1 MILNYKFDAIQA
13 NEQTVRAM
21 THTFFREDCFAGY
34 SGKTDVMA
42 KFTPSFSGIKGR
54 ALFSLLFM
62 APLIH
67 AAANDG
73 ETLTVTA
80 DPNATLDATSGYQ
93 PLNTS
98 TATLTN
104 MPMLDIPQVVNT
116 VSNNVL
122 EDQNATTLDEALY
135 NVSNVVQTNTLGG
148 TQDAFVRRG
157 FGANRDGSIMTN
169 GLRTVLPRSFNAST
183 ERVEVLKGPASTL
196 YGILDPGGLI
206 NVVTKRPEKT
216 FGGSISATSTSFGG
230 GTGRFDVTGPIDGTR
245 LAYRLT
251 GEYQDED
258 YWRNFGTER
267 STFIAPSLT
276 WFGDDATVTV
286 LYSHRDYK
294 TPFDRGTIFDL
305 NTKKAVDVDR
315 KTRFDESFNVTDG
328 QSDLAQINAEYRLN
342 SQWTAK
348 FDYSYSQDK
357 YSDNQARVMA
367 YDSKT
372 GNLTR
377 RVDATQGSTQR
388 MHTTRAD
395 LQGNVDIAGFYNEI
409 LTGVSYENYD
419 LLRTDMMRCKNVK
432 GFNIY
437 TPTYGNLDKCTTVSA
452 SDSDQTIKQESY
464 SAYAQDALYLTDKW
478 IAVAGLR
485 YQYYTQYAG
494 KGRPFNVNTDSRD
507 DQWTPKLG
515 LVYKLTPAVS
525 LFANYSQTFMP
536 QSSIASYIGDLPPE
550 TSNAYEIG
558 AKFDLFDGITA
569 NIALF
574 DIHKRN
580 VLYTESVG
588 DETIAK
594 TAGRVRSQGVE
605 VDLAGSLTENTN
617 IIASYGYTDAKVLE
631 DPDYA
636 GKPLPNVPRH
646 TGSLF
651 LTYDIHN
658 AFAGNTLT
666 LGGGGHGV
674 SRRSATNGAD
684 YYLPGYF
691 VADAFAAYK
700 MKLQYPVTLQVNVKN
715 LFDKTYYT
723 SSIATN
729 NLGNQIGDPREV
741 QFTVKMEF

>member
-1 MILNYKFDAIQA
+1 
-13 NEQTVRAM
+13 
-21 THTFFREDCFAGY
+21 
-34 SGKTDVMA
+34 MA
-42 KFTPSFSGIKGR
+42 TFTPSLSGIKGR

-62 APLIH
+62 APLSQ
-67 AAANDG
+67 AADTTAKDG

-80 DPNATLDATSGYQ
+80 DPNATAEATNGYQ

-116 VSNNVL
+116 VSDKVL
-122 EDQNATTLDEALY
+122 ADQHATTLDEALY

-169 GLRTVLPRSFNAST
+169 GLRTVLPRSFNAAT

-206 NVVTKRPEKT
+206 NVVTKRPEKI
-216 FGGSISATSTSFGG
+216 FGGSISATSSSFGG
-230 GTGRFDVTGPIDGTR
+230 GTGQVDVTGPIEGTR

-258 YWRNFGTER
+258 YWRNFGNER

-286 LYSHRDYK
+286 LYSHRDYN

-315 KTRFDESFNVTDG
+315 KTRFDEPFNVTDG
-328 QSDLAQINAEYRLN
+328 QSDLAQLNAEYRLN
-342 SQWTAK
+342 SQWTAR

-372 GNLTR
+372 GTLTR

-388 MHTTRAD
+388 MHSTRAD

-419 LLRTDMMRCKNVK
+419 LLRTDMMRCKKVK

-437 TPTYGNLDKCTTVSA
+437 NPVYGKLDECTTVSA
-452 SDSDQTIKQESY
+452 ADSDQTLKQESY

-507 DQWTPKLG
+507 EQWTPKLG

-550 TSNAYEIG
+550 TSNAYEVG

-580 VLYTESVG
+580 VLYTESIG
-588 DETIAK
+588 GETIAK

>member
-1 MILNYKFDAIQA
+1 
-13 NEQTVRAM
+13 
-21 THTFFREDCFAGY
+21 
-34 SGKTDVMA
+34 MA
-42 KFTPSFSGIKGR
+42 TFTPSLSGVKGR
-54 ALFSLLFM
+54 ALFSLLFI
-62 APLIH
+62 APLVQ
-67 AAANDG
+67 AADANTAKDG
-73 ETLTVTA
+73 ETLTVIA
-80 DPNATLDATSGYQ
+80 DPTAVAEATNGYQ

-98 TATLTN
+98 TATLTT

-116 VSNNVL
+116 VSDKVL
-122 EDQNATTLDEALY
+122 ADQHATTLDEALY

-169 GLRTVLPRSFNAST
+169 GLRTVLPRSFNAAT

-216 FGGSISATSTSFGG
+216 FGGAISATSSSFGG
-230 GTGRFDVTGPIDGTR
+230 GTGQVDVTGPIDGPR

-258 YWRNFGTER
+258 YWRNFGNER

-305 NTKKAVDVDR
+305 NTKQPVNVDR
-315 KTRFDESFNVTDG
+315 NTRFDEPFNITDG
-328 QSDLAQINAEYRLN
+328 QSDLAQLNAEYRLN

-367 YDSKT
+367 YDAKT

-388 MHTTRAD
+388 MHSTRAD

-437 TPTYGNLDKCTTVSA
+437 HPVYGKLDKCTTVSA
-452 SDSDQTIKQESY
+452 ADSDQTLKQESY

-478 IAVAGLR
+478 IAVAGMR

-507 DQWTPKLG
+507 EQWTPKLG
-515 LVYKLTPAVS
+515 LVYKLTPSVS

-550 TSNAYEIG
+550 TSNAYEVG
-558 AKFDLFDGITA
+558 AKFDLFDGVTA

-580 VLYTESVG
+580 VLYTESIG
-588 DETIAK
+588 GETIAK

>member
-1 MILNYKFDAIQA
+1 
-13 NEQTVRAM
+13 
-21 THTFFREDCFAGY
+21 
-34 SGKTDVMA
+34 MA
-42 KFTPSFSGIKGR
+42 TFTPSLSGVKGR
-54 ALFSLLFM
+54 ALFSLLFI
-62 APLIH
+62 APLVQ
-67 AAANDG
+67 AANANTAKDG

-80 DPNATLDATSGYQ
+80 DPTAVAEATNGYQ

-98 TATLTN
+98 TATLTT

-116 VSNNVL
+116 VSDKVL
-122 EDQNATTLDEALY
+122 EDQHATTLDEALY

-169 GLRTVLPRSFNAST
+169 GLRTVLPRSFNAAT

-216 FGGSISATSTSFGG
+216 FGGAISATSSSFGG
-230 GTGRFDVTGPIDGTR
+230 GTGQVDVTGPIDGTR

-258 YWRNFGTER
+258 YWRNFGNER

-305 NTKKAVDVDR
+305 NTKQPVNVDR
-315 KTRFDESFNVTDG
+315 NTRFDEPFNITDG
-328 QSDLAQINAEYRLN
+328 QSDLAQLNAEYRLN

-367 YDSKT
+367 YDAKT

-388 MHTTRAD
+388 MHSTRAD

-437 TPTYGNLDKCTTVSA
+437 HPVYGKLDKCTTVSA
-452 SDSDQTIKQESY
+452 ADSDQTLKQESY

-478 IAVAGLR
+478 IAVAGMR

-507 DQWTPKLG
+507 EQWTPKLG
-515 LVYKLTPAVS
+515 LVYKLTPSVS

-550 TSNAYEIG
+550 TSNAYEVG
-558 AKFDLFDGITA
+558 AKFDLFDGVTA

-580 VLYTESVG
+580 VLYTESIG

-666 LGGGGHGV
+666 LG
-674 SRRSATNGAD
+674 
-684 YYLPGYF
+684 
-691 VADAFAAYK
+691 
-700 MKLQYPVTLQVNVKN
+700 
-715 LFDKTYYT
+715 
-723 SSIATN
+723 
-729 NLGNQIGDPREV
+729 
-741 QFTVKMEF
+741 

>member
-1 MILNYKFDAIQA
+1 
-13 NEQTVRAM
+13 
-21 THTFFREDCFAGY
+21 
-34 SGKTDVMA
+34 MA
-42 KFTPSFSGIKGR
+42 TFTPSLSGVKGR

-62 APLIH
+62 APLAQ
-67 AAANDG
+67 AADTTAAKDG

-80 DPNATLDATSGYQ
+80 DPNTPAEATNGYQ

-116 VSNNVL
+116 VSDKVL
-122 EDQNATTLDEALY
+122 EDQHATTLDEALY

-169 GLRTVLPRSFNAST
+169 GLRTVLPRSFNAAT

-206 NVVTKRPEKT
+206 NVVTKRPERT
-216 FGGSISATSTSFGG
+216 FGGSLSATSSSFGG
-230 GTGRFDVTGPIDGTR
+230 GTGQVDVTGPIDGTR

-258 YWRNFGTER
+258 YWRNFGNER

-315 KTRFDESFNVTDG
+315 KTRFDEPFNVTDG
-328 QSDLAQINAEYRLN
+328 QSDLAQLNAEYRLN

-367 YDSKT
+367 YDAKT

-388 MHTTRAD
+388 MHSTRAD

-437 TPTYGNLDKCTTVSA
+437 HPVYGKLNKCTTVSDA
-452 SDSDQTIKQESY
+452 DSDQTLKQESY

-478 IAVAGLR
+478 IAVAGMR

-507 DQWTPKLG
+507 EQWTPKLG
-515 LVYKLTPAVS
+515 LVYKLTPSVS

-550 TSNAYEIG
+550 TSNTYEVG
-558 AKFDLFDGITA
+558 AKFDLFDGVTA

-580 VLYTESVG
+580 VLYNESVG
-588 DETIAK
+588 GETIAK

>member
-1 MILNYKFDAIQA
+1 
-13 NEQTVRAM
+13 
-21 THTFFREDCFAGY
+21 
-34 SGKTDVMA
+34 MA
-42 KFTPSFSGIKGR
+42 TFTPSLSGVKGR

-62 APLIH
+62 APLAQ
-67 AAANDG
+67 AADTTAAKDG

-80 DPNATLDATSGYQ
+80 DPNTPAEATNGYQ

-116 VSNNVL
+116 VSDKVL
-122 EDQNATTLDEALY
+122 EDQHATTLDEALY

-169 GLRTVLPRSFNAST
+169 GLRTVLPRSFNAAT

-206 NVVTKRPEKT
+206 NVVTKRPERT
-216 FGGSISATSTSFGG
+216 FGGSLSATSSSFGG
-230 GTGRFDVTGPIDGTR
+230 GTGQVDVTGPIDGTR

-258 YWRNFGTER
+258 YWRNFGNER

-315 KTRFDESFNVTDG
+315 KTRFDEPFNVTDG
-328 QSDLAQINAEYRLN
+328 QSDLAQLNAEYRLN

-367 YDSKT
+367 YDAKT

-388 MHTTRAD
+388 MHSTRAD

-437 TPTYGNLDKCTTVSA
+437 HPVYGKLNKCTTVSA
-452 SDSDQTIKQESY
+452 ADSDQTLKQESY

-478 IAVAGLR
+478 IAVAGMR

-507 DQWTPKLG
+507 EQWTPKLG
-515 LVYKLTPAVS
+515 LVYKLTPSVS

-550 TSNAYEIG
+550 TSNAYELG
-558 AKFDLFDGITA
+558 AKFDLFDGVTA

-580 VLYTESVG
+580 VLYNESVG
-588 DETIAK
+588 GETIAK

-617 IIASYGYTDAKVLE
+617 IIASYGYTGAKVLE

-658 AFAGNTLT
+658 AIAGNTLT
-666 LGGGGHGV
+666 IGGGGHGV

>member
-1 MILNYKFDAIQA
+1 
-13 NEQTVRAM
+13 
-21 THTFFREDCFAGY
+21 
-34 SGKTDVMA
+34 MA
-42 KFTPSFSGIKGR
+42 TFTPSLSGIKGR

-62 APLIH
+62 APLSQ
-67 AAANDG
+67 AADTTAKDG

-80 DPNATLDATSGYQ
+80 DPNATAEATNGYQ

-116 VSNNVL
+116 VSDKVL
-122 EDQNATTLDEALY
+122 ADQHATTLDEALY

-169 GLRTVLPRSFNAST
+169 GLRTVLPRSFNAAT

-206 NVVTKRPEKT
+206 NVVTKRPEKI
-216 FGGSISATSTSFGG
+216 FGGSISATSSSFGG
-230 GTGRFDVTGPIDGTR
+230 GTGQVDVTGPIEGTR

-258 YWRNFGTER
+258 YWRNFGNER

-315 KTRFDESFNVTDG
+315 KTRFDEPFNVTDG
-328 QSDLAQINAEYRLN
+328 QSDLAQLNAEYRLN

-372 GNLTR
+372 GTLTR

-388 MHTTRAD
+388 MHSTRAD

-437 TPTYGNLDKCTTVSA
+437 NPVYGKLDECTTVSA
-452 SDSDQTIKQESY
+452 ADSDQTLKQESY
-464 SAYAQDALYLTDKW
+464 SAYAQDALYLTEKW

-507 DQWTPKLG
+507 EQWTPKLG

-550 TSNAYEIG
+550 TSNAYEVG

-580 VLYTESVG
+580 VLYNESVG
-588 DETIAK
+588 GETIAK

>member
-1 MILNYKFDAIQA
+1 
-13 NEQTVRAM
+13 
-21 THTFFREDCFAGY
+21 
-34 SGKTDVMA
+34 MA
-42 KFTPSFSGIKGR
+42 TFTPSLSGVKGR

-62 APLIH
+62 APLVQ
-67 AAANDG
+67 AADTATANDG

-80 DPNATLDATSGYQ
+80 DPHAVAEATNGYQ

-116 VSNNVL
+116 VSDKVL
-122 EDQNATTLDEALY
+122 EDQHATSLDEALY

-169 GLRTVLPRSFNAST
+169 GLRTVLPRSFNAAT

-206 NVVTKRPEKT
+206 NVVTKRPET
-216 FGGSISATSTSFGG
+216 RFGGSISATSSSFGG
-230 GTGRFDVTGPIDGTR
+230 GTGQIDVTGPIDGTR

-258 YWRNFGTER
+258 YWRNFGNER

-305 NTKKAVDVDR
+305 STKQPVNVDR
-315 KTRFDESFNVTDG
+315 KTRFDEPFNVTDG
-328 QSDLAQINAEYRLN
+328 QSDLAQLNAEYRLN

-348 FDYSYSQDK
+348 FDYSFSQDK

-367 YDSKT
+367 YDAKT

-388 MHTTRAD
+388 MHSTRAD

-432 GFNIY
+432 DFNIY
-437 TPTYGNLDKCTTVSA
+437 HPTYGNLSKCTTVSA
-452 SDSDQTIKQESY
+452 ADSDQTLKQESY

-485 YQYYTQYAG
+485 YQYYTQYAC

-507 DQWTPKLG
+507 EQWTPKLG
-515 LVYKLTPAVS
+515 LVYKLTPSVS

-550 TSNAYEIG
+550 TSNAYEVG

-580 VLYTESVG
+580 VLYNESVG
-588 DETIAK
+588 GETIAK

-658 AFAGNTLT
+658 AIGGNTLT

-691 VADAFAAYK
+691 VADAFVAYK

-741 QFTVKMEF
+741 QFTVKMAF

>member
-1 MILNYKFDAIQA
+1 
-13 NEQTVRAM
+13 
-21 THTFFREDCFAGY
+21 
-34 SGKTDVMA
+34 MA
-42 KFTPSFSGIKGR
+42 TFTPSLSGIKGR

-62 APLIH
+62 APLAQATDTT
-67 AAANDG
+67 AAKDG

-80 DPNATLDATSGYQ
+80 DPNTSAEATNGYQ

-116 VSNNVL
+116 VRDNVL
-122 EDQNATTLDEALY
+122 EDQHATTLDEALY

-169 GLRTVLPRSFNAST
+169 GLRTVLPRSFNAAT

-216 FGGSISATSTSFGG
+216 FGGSISATSSSFGG
-230 GTGRFDVTGPIDGTR
+230 GTGQVDVTGPIDGTR

-258 YWRNFGTER
+258 YWRNFGNER

-315 KTRFDESFNVTDG
+315 KTRFDEPFNVTDG
-328 QSDLAQINAEYRLN
+328 QSDLAQLNAEYRLN

-367 YDSKT
+367 YDAKT

-388 MHTTRAD
+388 MHSTRAD

-437 TPTYGNLDKCTTVSA
+437 HPVYGKLNKCTTVSTA
-452 SDSDQTIKQESY
+452 DSDQTLKQESY

-478 IAVAGLR
+478 IAVAGMR

-507 DQWTPKLG
+507 EQWTPKLG
-515 LVYKLTPAVS
+515 LVYKLTPSVS

-536 QSSIASYIGDLPPE
+536 QSSIASDIGDLPPE
-550 TSNAYEIG
+550 TSNAYEVG
-558 AKFDLFDGITA
+558 AKFDLFDGVTA

-580 VLYTESVG
+580 VLYNESVG
-588 DETIAK
+588 GETIAK

>member
-1 MILNYKFDAIQA
+1 
-13 NEQTVRAM
+13 
-21 THTFFREDCFAGY
+21 
-34 SGKTDVMA
+34 MA
-42 KFTPSFSGIKGR
+42 TFTPSLSGIKGR

-62 APLIH
+62 APLAQ
-67 AAANDG
+67 AADTTAAKDG

-80 DPNATLDATSGYQ
+80 DPNTPAEATNGYQ

-98 TATLTN
+98 TATLTT

-116 VSNNVL
+116 VSDKVL
-122 EDQNATTLDEALY
+122 EDQHATTLDEALY

-169 GLRTVLPRSFNAST
+169 GLRTVLPRSFNAAT

-206 NVVTKRPEKT
+206 NVVTKRPERT
-216 FGGSISATSTSFGG
+216 FGGSLSATSSSFGG
-230 GTGRFDVTGPIDGTR
+230 GTGQVDVTGPIDGTR

-258 YWRNFGTER
+258 YWRNFGNER

-315 KTRFDESFNVTDG
+315 KTRFDEPFNVTDG
-328 QSDLAQINAEYRLN
+328 QSDLAQLNAEYRLN

-367 YDSKT
+367 YDAKT

-388 MHTTRAD
+388 MHSTRAD

-437 TPTYGNLDKCTTVSA
+437 HPVYGKLNKCTTVSA
-452 SDSDQTIKQESY
+452 ADSDQTLKQESY

-478 IAVAGLR
+478 IAVAGMR

-507 DQWTPKLG
+507 EQWTPKLG
-515 LVYKLTPAVS
+515 LVYKLTPSVS

-550 TSNAYEIG
+550 TSNAYELG
-558 AKFDLFDGITA
+558 AKFDLFDGVTA

-580 VLYTESVG
+580 VLYNESVG
-588 DETIAK
+588 GETIAK

>member
-1 MILNYKFDAIQA
+1 
-13 NEQTVRAM
+13 
-21 THTFFREDCFAGY
+21 
-34 SGKTDVMA
+34 MA
-42 KFTPSFSGIKGR
+42 TFTPSLSGVKGR

-62 APLIH
+62 APLVQ
-67 AAANDG
+67 AADTATANDG

-80 DPNATLDATSGYQ
+80 DPHAVAEATNGYQ

-116 VSNNVL
+116 VSDKVL
-122 EDQNATTLDEALY
+122 EDQHATSLDEALY

-169 GLRTVLPRSFNAST
+169 GLRTVLPRSFNAAT

-206 NVVTKRPEKT
+206 NVVTKRPET
-216 FGGSISATSTSFGG
+216 RFGGSISATSSSFGG
-230 GTGRFDVTGPIDGTR
+230 GTGQIDVTGPIDGTR

-258 YWRNFGTER
+258 YWRNFGNER

-305 NTKKAVDVDR
+305 STKQPVNVDR
-315 KTRFDESFNVTDG
+315 KTRFDEPFNVTDG
-328 QSDLAQINAEYRLN
+328 QSDLAQLNAEYRLN

-348 FDYSYSQDK
+348 FDYSFSQDK

-367 YDSKT
+367 YDAKT

-388 MHTTRAD
+388 MHSTRAD

-432 GFNIY
+432 DFNIY
-437 TPTYGNLDKCTTVSA
+437 HPTYGNLSKCTTVSA
-452 SDSDQTIKQESY
+452 ADSDQTLKQESY

-507 DQWTPKLG
+507 EQWTPKLG
-515 LVYKLTPAVS
+515 LVYKLTPSVS

-550 TSNAYEIG
+550 TSNAYEVG

-580 VLYTESVG
+580 VLYNESVG
-588 DETIAK
+588 GETIAK

-658 AFAGNTLT
+658 AIGGNTLT

-691 VADAFAAYK
+691 VADAFVAYK

-729 NLGNQIGDPREV
+729 NLGNQIGDPHEV
-741 QFTVKMEF
+741 QFTVKMAF

>member
-1 MILNYKFDAIQA
+1 
-13 NEQTVRAM
+13 
-21 THTFFREDCFAGY
+21 
-34 SGKTDVMA
+34 MA
-42 KFTPSFSGIKGR
+42 TFTPSLSGVKGR

-62 APLIH
+62 APLVQ
-67 AAANDG
+67 AADNTAAKDG

-80 DPNATLDATSGYQ
+80 DPNTTAEATNGYQ

-116 VSNNVL
+116 VSDKVL
-122 EDQNATTLDEALY
+122 ADQHATTLDEALY

-169 GLRTVLPRSFNAST
+169 GLRTVLPRSFNAAT

-216 FGGSISATSTSFGG
+216 FGGSLSATSSSFGG
-230 GTGRFDVTGPIDGTR
+230 GTGQIDVTGPIDGTR

-305 NTKKAVDVDR
+305 NTKKAVNVDR
-315 KTRFDESFNVTDG
+315 KTRFDEPFNVTDG
-328 QSDLAQINAEYRLN
+328 QSDLAQLNAEYRLN

-419 LLRTDMMRCKNVK
+419 LLRTDMIRCKNVK
-432 GFNIY
+432 DFNIY
-437 TPTYGNLDKCTTVSA
+437 NPSYGSLGKCTTVSA

-478 IAVAGLR
+478 IAVAGMR
-485 YQYYTQYAG
+485 YQYDTQYAG

-580 VLYTESVG
+580 VLYTESIG
-588 DETIAK
+588 DETVAK

>member
-1 MILNYKFDAIQA
+1 
-13 NEQTVRAM
+13 
-21 THTFFREDCFAGY
+21 
-34 SGKTDVMA
+34 MA
-42 KFTPSFSGIKGR
+42 TFTPSLSGVKGR

-62 APLIH
+62 APLVQ
-67 AAANDG
+67 AADTATANDG

-80 DPNATLDATSGYQ
+80 DPHAVAEATNGYQ

-116 VSNNVL
+116 VSDKVL
-122 EDQNATTLDEALY
+122 EDQHATSLDEALY

-169 GLRTVLPRSFNAST
+169 GLRTVLPRSFNAAT

-206 NVVTKRPEKT
+206 NVVTKRPET
-216 FGGSISATSTSFGG
+216 RFGGSISATSSSFGG
-230 GTGRFDVTGPIDGTR
+230 GTGQIDVTGPIDGTR

-258 YWRNFGTER
+258 YWRNFGNER

-305 NTKKAVDVDR
+305 NTKQPVNVDR
-315 KTRFDESFNVTDG
+315 KTRFDEPFNVTDG
-328 QSDLAQINAEYRLN
+328 QSDLAQLNAEYRLN

-367 YDSKT
+367 YDAKT

-388 MHTTRAD
+388 MHSTRAD

-432 GFNIY
+432 DFNIY
-437 TPTYGNLDKCTTVSA
+437 HPTYGNLSKCTTVSA
-452 SDSDQTIKQESY
+452 ADSDQTLKQESY

-507 DQWTPKLG
+507 EQWTPKLG
-515 LVYKLTPAVS
+515 LVYKLTPSVS

-550 TSNAYEIG
+550 TSNAYEVG

-569 NIALF
+569 NIELF

-580 VLYTESVG
+580 VLYNESVG
-588 DETIAK
+588 GETIAK

-617 IIASYGYTDAKVLE
+617 FIASYGYTDAKVLE

-658 AFAGNTLT
+658 AIGGNTLT

-741 QFTVKMEF
+741 QFTVKMAF

>member
-1 MILNYKFDAIQA
+1 
-13 NEQTVRAM
+13 
-21 THTFFREDCFAGY
+21 
-34 SGKTDVMA
+34 MA
-42 KFTPSFSGIKGR
+42 TFTPSLSGVKGR

-62 APLIH
+62 APL
-67 AAANDG
+67 AQAANTTAAKDG

-80 DPNATLDATSGYQ
+80 DPNTPAEATNGYQ

-116 VSNNVL
+116 VSDKVL
-122 EDQNATTLDEALY
+122 EDQHATTLDEALY

-169 GLRTVLPRSFNAST
+169 GLRTVLPRSFNAAT

-206 NVVTKRPEKT
+206 NVVTKRPERT
-216 FGGSISATSTSFGG
+216 FGGSLSATSSSFGG
-230 GTGRFDVTGPIDGTR
+230 GTGQVDVTGPIDGTR

-258 YWRNFGTER
+258 YWRNFGNER

-315 KTRFDESFNVTDG
+315 KTRFDEPFNVTDG
-328 QSDLAQINAEYRLN
+328 QSDLAQLNAEYRLN

-367 YDSKT
+367 YDAKT

-388 MHTTRAD
+388 MHSTRAD

-437 TPTYGNLDKCTTVSA
+437 HPVYGKLNKCTTVSA
-452 SDSDQTIKQESY
+452 ADSDQTLKQESY

-478 IAVAGLR
+478 IAVAGMR

-507 DQWTPKLG
+507 EQWTPKLG
-515 LVYKLTPAVS
+515 LVYKLTPSVS

-550 TSNAYEIG
+550 TSNAYELG
-558 AKFDLFDGITA
+558 AKFDLFDGVTA

-580 VLYTESVG
+580 VLYNESVG
-588 DETIAK
+588 GETIAK

-658 AFAGNTLT
+658 AIAGNTLT
-666 LGGGGHGV
+666 IGGGGHGV
-674 SRRSATNGAD
+674 SRRSATNGED

>member
-1 MILNYKFDAIQA
+1 
-13 NEQTVRAM
+13 
-21 THTFFREDCFAGY
+21 
-34 SGKTDVMA
+34 MA
-42 KFTPSFSGIKGR
+42 TFTPSLSGVKGR
-54 ALFSLLFM
+54 ALFSLLFI
-62 APLIH
+62 APLVQ
-67 AAANDG
+67 AADANTAKDG
-73 ETLTVTA
+73 ETLTVIA
-80 DPNATLDATSGYQ
+80 DPTAVAEATNGYQ

-98 TATLTN
+98 TATLTT

-116 VSNNVL
+116 VSDKVL
-122 EDQNATTLDEALY
+122 ADQHATTLDEALY

-169 GLRTVLPRSFNAST
+169 GLRTVLPRSFNAAT

-216 FGGSISATSTSFGG
+216 FGGAISATSSSFGG
-230 GTGRFDVTGPIDGTR
+230 GTGQVDVTGPIDGTR

-258 YWRNFGTER
+258 YWRNFGNER

-305 NTKKAVDVDR
+305 NTKQPVNVDR
-315 KTRFDESFNVTDG
+315 NTRFDEPFNITDG
-328 QSDLAQINAEYRLN
+328 QSDLAQLNAEYRLN

-367 YDSKT
+367 YDAKT

-388 MHTTRAD
+388 MHSTRAD
-395 LQGNVDIAGFYNEI
+395 LQGNVDIAGFDNEI

-437 TPTYGNLDKCTTVSA
+437 HPVYGKLDKCTTVSA
-452 SDSDQTIKQESY
+452 ADSDQTLKQESY

-478 IAVAGLR
+478 IAVAGMR

-507 DQWTPKLG
+507 EQWTPKLG
-515 LVYKLTPAVS
+515 LVYKLTPSVS

-550 TSNAYEIG
+550 TSNAYEVG
-558 AKFDLFDGITA
+558 AKFDLFDGVTA

-580 VLYTESVG
+580 VLYTESIG

>member
-1 MILNYKFDAIQA
+1 
-13 NEQTVRAM
+13 
-21 THTFFREDCFAGY
+21 
-34 SGKTDVMA
+34 MA
-42 KFTPSFSGIKGR
+42 TFTPSLSGVKGR

-62 APLIH
+62 APLAQ
-67 AAANDG
+67 AADTTAAKDG

-80 DPNATLDATSGYQ
+80 DPNTPAEATNGYQ

-116 VSNNVL
+116 VSDKVL
-122 EDQNATTLDEALY
+122 EDQHATTLDEALY

-169 GLRTVLPRSFNAST
+169 GLRTVLPRSFNAAT

-206 NVVTKRPEKT
+206 NVVTKRPERT
-216 FGGSISATSTSFGG
+216 FGGSLSATSSSFGG
-230 GTGRFDVTGPIDGTR
+230 GTGQVDVTGPIDGTR

-251 GEYQDED
+251 SEYQDED
-258 YWRNFGTER
+258 YWRNFGNER

-315 KTRFDESFNVTDG
+315 KTRFDEPFNVTDG
-328 QSDLAQINAEYRLN
+328 QSDLAQLNAEYRLN

-367 YDSKT
+367 YDAKT

-388 MHTTRAD
+388 MHSTRAD

-437 TPTYGNLDKCTTVSA
+437 HPVYGKLNKCTTVSA
-452 SDSDQTIKQESY
+452 ADSDQTLKQESY

-478 IAVAGLR
+478 IAVAGMR

-507 DQWTPKLG
+507 EQWTPKLG
-515 LVYKLTPAVS
+515 LVYKLTPSVS

-550 TSNAYEIG
+550 TSNAYEVG
-558 AKFDLFDGITA
+558 AKFDLFDGVTA

-580 VLYTESVG
+580 VLYNESVG
-588 DETIAK
+588 GETIAK

>member
-1 MILNYKFDAIQA
+1 
-13 NEQTVRAM
+13 
-21 THTFFREDCFAGY
+21 
-34 SGKTDVMA
+34 MA
-42 KFTPSFSGIKGR
+42 TFTPSLSGVKGR
-54 ALFSLLFM
+54 ALLSLLFM
-62 APLIH
+62 APL
-67 AAANDG
+67 AQAANTTAAKDG

-80 DPNATLDATSGYQ
+80 DPNTPAEATNGYQ

-116 VSNNVL
+116 VSDKVL
-122 EDQNATTLDEALY
+122 EDQHATTLDEALY

-169 GLRTVLPRSFNAST
+169 GLRTVLPRSFNAAT

-206 NVVTKRPEKT
+206 NVVTKRPERT
-216 FGGSISATSTSFGG
+216 FGGSLSATSSSFGG
-230 GTGRFDVTGPIDGTR
+230 GTGQVDVTGPIDGTR

-258 YWRNFGTER
+258 YWRNFGNER

-315 KTRFDESFNVTDG
+315 KTRFDEPFNVTDG
-328 QSDLAQINAEYRLN
+328 QSDLAQLNAEYRLN

-367 YDSKT
+367 YDAKT

-388 MHTTRAD
+388 MHSTRAD

-409 LTGVSYENYD
+409 LPGVSYENYD

-437 TPTYGNLDKCTTVSA
+437 HPVYGKLNKCTTVSA
-452 SDSDQTIKQESY
+452 ADSDQTLKQESY

-478 IAVAGLR
+478 IAVAGMR

-507 DQWTPKLG
+507 EQWTPKLG
-515 LVYKLTPAVS
+515 LVYKLTPSVS

-550 TSNAYEIG
+550 TSNAYELG
-558 AKFDLFDGITA
+558 AKFDLFDGVTA

-580 VLYTESVG
+580 VLYNESVG
-588 DETIAK
+588 GETIAK

-658 AFAGNTLT
+658 AIAGNTLT
-666 LGGGGHGV
+666 IGGGGHGV

>member
-1 MILNYKFDAIQA
+1 
-13 NEQTVRAM
+13 
-21 THTFFREDCFAGY
+21 
-34 SGKTDVMA
+34 MA
-42 KFTPSFSGIKGR
+42 TFTPSLSGIKGR

-62 APLIH
+62 APLSQ
-67 AAANDG
+67 AADTTAKDG

-80 DPNATLDATSGYQ
+80 DPNATAEATNGYQ

-116 VSNNVL
+116 VSDKVL
-122 EDQNATTLDEALY
+122 ADQHATTLDEALY

-169 GLRTVLPRSFNAST
+169 GLRTVLPRSFNAAT
-183 ERVEVLKGPASTL
+183 EHVEVLKGPASTL

-206 NVVTKRPEKT
+206 NVVTKRPEKI
-216 FGGSISATSTSFGG
+216 FGGSISATSSSFGG
-230 GTGRFDVTGPIDGTR
+230 GTGQVDVTGPIEGTR

-258 YWRNFGTER
+258 YWRNFGNER

-276 WFGDDATVTV
+276 WFGDDATVSV

-315 KTRFDESFNVTDG
+315 KTRFDEPFNVTDG
-328 QSDLAQINAEYRLN
+328 QSDLAQLNAEYRLN
-342 SQWTAK
+342 SQWTAR

-372 GNLTR
+372 GTLTR

-388 MHTTRAD
+388 MHSTRAD

-437 TPTYGNLDKCTTVSA
+437 NPVYGKLDECTTVSA
-452 SDSDQTIKQESY
+452 ADSDQTLKQESY

-507 DQWTPKLG
+507 EQWTPKLG

-550 TSNAYEIG
+550 TSNAYEVG

-580 VLYTESVG
+580 VLYTESIG
-588 DETIAK
+588 GETIAK

-605 VDLAGSLTENTN
+605 MDLAGSLTENTN

-631 DPDYA
+631 DPAYA
-636 GKPLPNVPRH
+636 GKTLPNVPRH

>member
-1 MILNYKFDAIQA
+1 
-13 NEQTVRAM
+13 
-21 THTFFREDCFAGY
+21 
-34 SGKTDVMA
+34 MA
-42 KFTPSFSGIKGR
+42 TFTPSLSGVKGR

-62 APLIH
+62 APLVQ
-67 AAANDG
+67 AADNTATKDG

-80 DPNATLDATSGYQ
+80 DPNTTAEATNGYQ

-116 VSNNVL
+116 VSDKVL
-122 EDQNATTLDEALY
+122 EDQHATTLDEALY

-169 GLRTVLPRSFNAST
+169 GLRTVLPRSFNAAT

-206 NVVTKRPEKT
+206 NVVTKRPVKT
-216 FGGSISATSTSFGG
+216 FGGSLSATSSSFGG
-230 GTGRFDVTGPIDGTR
+230 GTGQVDVTGPIDGTR

-258 YWRNFGTER
+258 YWRNFGNER
-267 STFIAPSLT
+267 STFIAPSLS

-315 KTRFDESFNVTDG
+315 KTRFDEPFNVTDG
-328 QSDLAQINAEYRLN
+328 QSDLAQLNAEYRLN

-419 LLRTDMMRCKNVK
+419 LLRTDMIRCKNVK
-432 GFNIY
+432 DFNIY
-437 TPTYGNLDKCTTVSA
+437 NPSYGSLGKCTTVSA

-478 IAVAGLR
+478 IAVAGMR

-580 VLYTESVG
+580 VLYTESIG
-588 DETIAK
+588 DETVAK

>member
-1 MILNYKFDAIQA
+1 
-13 NEQTVRAM
+13 
-21 THTFFREDCFAGY
+21 
-34 SGKTDVMA
+34 MA
-42 KFTPSFSGIKGR
+42 TFTPSLSGVKGR

-62 APLIH
+62 APLSQ
-67 AAANDG
+67 AADTAAKDG

-80 DPNATLDATSGYQ
+80 DPNTPAEATNGYQ

-116 VSNNVL
+116 VSDQVL
-122 EDQNATTLDEALY
+122 EDQHATTLDEALY

-169 GLRTVLPRSFNAST
+169 GLRTVLPRSFNAAT

-216 FGGSISATSTSFGG
+216 FGGSLSATTSSFGG
-230 GTGRFDVTGPIDGTR
+230 GTGQVDVTGPIDGTR

-258 YWRNFGTER
+258 YWRNFGNER

-315 KTRFDESFNVTDG
+315 KTRFDEPFNVTDG
-328 QSDLAQINAEYRLN
+328 QSDLAQLNAEYRLN

-367 YDSKT
+367 YDAKT

-388 MHTTRAD
+388 MHSTRAD

-437 TPTYGNLDKCTTVSA
+437 HPVYGKLNKCTTVSA
-452 SDSDQTIKQESY
+452 ADSDQTLKQESY

-478 IAVAGLR
+478 IAVAGMR

-507 DQWTPKLG
+507 EQWTPKLG
-515 LVYKLTPAVS
+515 LVYKLTPSVS

-550 TSNAYEIG
+550 TSNAYEVG
-558 AKFDLFDGITA
+558 AKFDLFDGVTA

-580 VLYTESVG
+580 VLYNESVG
-588 DETIAK
+588 GETIAK

>member
-1 MILNYKFDAIQA
+1 
-13 NEQTVRAM
+13 
-21 THTFFREDCFAGY
+21 
-34 SGKTDVMA
+34 MA
-42 KFTPSFSGIKGR
+42 TFTPSLSGVKGR

-62 APLIH
+62 APLSQ
-67 AAANDG
+67 AADTAAKDG

-80 DPNATLDATSGYQ
+80 DPNTPAEATNGYQ

-116 VSNNVL
+116 VSDQVL
-122 EDQNATTLDEALY
+122 EDQHATTLDEALY

-169 GLRTVLPRSFNAST
+169 GLRTVLPRSFNAAT

-216 FGGSISATSTSFGG
+216 FGGSISATSSSFGG
-230 GTGRFDVTGPIDGTR
+230 GTGQVDVTGPIDGTR

-258 YWRNFGTER
+258 YWRNFGNER

-315 KTRFDESFNVTDG
+315 KTRFDEPFNVTDG
-328 QSDLAQINAEYRLN
+328 QSDLAQLNAEYRLN

-367 YDSKT
+367 YDAKT

-388 MHTTRAD
+388 MHSTRAD

-437 TPTYGNLDKCTTVSA
+437 HPVYGKLNKCTTVSA
-452 SDSDQTIKQESY
+452 ADSDQTLKQESY

-478 IAVAGLR
+478 IAVAGMR

-507 DQWTPKLG
+507 EQWTPKLG
-515 LVYKLTPAVS
+515 LVYKLTPSVS

-550 TSNAYEIG
+550 TSNAYEVG
-558 AKFDLFDGITA
+558 AKFDLFDGVTA

-580 VLYTESVG
+580 VLYNESVG
-588 DETIAK
+588 GETIAK

>member
-1 MILNYKFDAIQA
+1 
-13 NEQTVRAM
+13 
-21 THTFFREDCFAGY
+21 
-34 SGKTDVMA
+34 MA
-42 KFTPSFSGIKGR
+42 TFTPSLFGVKGR

-62 APLIH
+62 APLAQ
-67 AAANDG
+67 AADTTAAKDG

-80 DPNATLDATSGYQ
+80 DPNAPAEATNGYQ

-116 VSNNVL
+116 VSDQVL
-122 EDQNATTLDEALY
+122 EDQHATTLDEALY

-169 GLRTVLPRSFNAST
+169 GLRTVLPRSFNAAT

-216 FGGSISATSTSFGG
+216 FGGSLSATSSSFGG
-230 GTGRFDVTGPIDGTR
+230 GTGQVDVTGPIDGTR

-258 YWRNFGTER
+258 YWRNFGNER

-315 KTRFDESFNVTDG
+315 KTRFDEPFNVTDG
-328 QSDLAQINAEYRLN
+328 QSDLAQLNAEYRLN

-367 YDSKT
+367 YDAKT

-388 MHTTRAD
+388 MHSTRAD

-437 TPTYGNLDKCTTVSA
+437 HPVYGKLNKCTTVSA
-452 SDSDQTIKQESY
+452 ADSDQTLKQESY

-478 IAVAGLR
+478 IAVAGMR

-507 DQWTPKLG
+507 EQWTPKLG
-515 LVYKLTPAVS
+515 LVYKLTPSVS

-550 TSNAYEIG
+550 TSNAYEVG
-558 AKFDLFDGITA
+558 AKFDLFDGVTA

-580 VLYTESVG
+580 VLYNESVG
-588 DETIAK
+588 GETIAK

>member
-1 MILNYKFDAIQA
+1 
-13 NEQTVRAM
+13 
-21 THTFFREDCFAGY
+21 
-34 SGKTDVMA
+34 MA
-42 KFTPSFSGIKGR
+42 TFTPSLSGVKGR

-62 APLIH
+62 APLAQ
-67 AAANDG
+67 AADTTAAKDG
-73 ETLTVTA
+73 ETFTVTA
-80 DPNATLDATSGYQ
+80 DPNTPAEATNGYQ

-116 VSNNVL
+116 VSDKVL
-122 EDQNATTLDEALY
+122 EDQHATTLDEALY

-169 GLRTVLPRSFNAST
+169 GLRTVLPRSFNAAT

-206 NVVTKRPEKT
+206 NVVTKRLERT
-216 FGGSISATSTSFGG
+216 FGGSLSATSSSFGG
-230 GTGRFDVTGPIDGTR
+230 GTGQVDVTGPIDGTR

-258 YWRNFGTER
+258 YWRNFGNER

-315 KTRFDESFNVTDG
+315 KTRFDEPFNITDG
-328 QSDLAQINAEYRLN
+328 QSDLAQLNAEYRLN

-367 YDSKT
+367 YDAKT

-388 MHTTRAD
+388 MHSTRAD

-437 TPTYGNLDKCTTVSA
+437 HPVYGKLNKCTTVSA
-452 SDSDQTIKQESY
+452 ADSDQTLKQESY

-478 IAVAGLR
+478 IAVAGMR

-507 DQWTPKLG
+507 EQWTPKLG
-515 LVYKLTPAVS
+515 LVYKLTPSVS

-550 TSNAYEIG
+550 TSNAYEVG
-558 AKFDLFDGITA
+558 AKFDLFDGVTA

-580 VLYTESVG
+580 VLYNESVG
-588 DETIAK
+588 GETIAK

-666 LGGGGHGV
+666 LGSGGHGV

-691 VADAFAAYK
+691 VADAFAAYR

>member
-1 MILNYKFDAIQA
+1 
-13 NEQTVRAM
+13 
-21 THTFFREDCFAGY
+21 
-34 SGKTDVMA
+34 MA
-42 KFTPSFSGIKGR
+42 TFTPSLSGIKGR

-62 APLIH
+62 APLSQ
-67 AAANDG
+67 AADTTAKDG

-80 DPNATLDATSGYQ
+80 DPNATTEATNGYQ

-116 VSNNVL
+116 VSDKVL
-122 EDQNATTLDEALY
+122 ADQHATTLDEALY

-169 GLRTVLPRSFNAST
+169 GLRTVLPRSFNAAT

-206 NVVTKRPEKT
+206 NVVTKRPEKI
-216 FGGSISATSTSFGG
+216 FGGSISATSSSFGG
-230 GTGRFDVTGPIDGTR
+230 GTGQVDVTGPIEGTR

-258 YWRNFGTER
+258 YWRNFGNER

-315 KTRFDESFNVTDG
+315 KTRFDEPFNVTDG
-328 QSDLAQINAEYRLN
+328 QSDLAQLNAEYRLN

-372 GNLTR
+372 GTLTR

-388 MHTTRAD
+388 MHSTRAD

-437 TPTYGNLDKCTTVSA
+437 NPVYGKLDECTTVSA
-452 SDSDQTIKQESY
+452 ADSDQTLKQESY

-507 DQWTPKLG
+507 EQWTPKLG

-550 TSNAYEIG
+550 TSNAYEVG

-580 VLYTESVG
+580 VLYTESIG
-588 DETIAK
+588 GETIAK

>member
-1 MILNYKFDAIQA
+1 
-13 NEQTVRAM
+13 
-21 THTFFREDCFAGY
+21 
-34 SGKTDVMA
+34 MA
-42 KFTPSFSGIKGR
+42 TFTPSLSGVKGR

-62 APLIH
+62 APLAQ
-67 AAANDG
+67 AADTTAAKDG

-80 DPNATLDATSGYQ
+80 DPNTPAEATNGYQ

-116 VSNNVL
+116 VSDKVL
-122 EDQNATTLDEALY
+122 EDQHATTLDEALY

-169 GLRTVLPRSFNAST
+169 GLRTVLPRSFNAAT

-206 NVVTKRPEKT
+206 NVVTKRPERT
-216 FGGSISATSTSFGG
+216 FGGSLSATSSSFGG
-230 GTGRFDVTGPIDGTR
+230 GTGQVDVTGPIDGTR

-258 YWRNFGTER
+258 YWRNFGNER

-315 KTRFDESFNVTDG
+315 KTRFDEPFNVTDG
-328 QSDLAQINAEYRLN
+328 QSDLAQLNAEYRLN

-367 YDSKT
+367 YDAKT

-388 MHTTRAD
+388 MHSTRAD

-437 TPTYGNLDKCTTVSA
+437 HPVYGKLNKCTTVSA
-452 SDSDQTIKQESY
+452 ADSDQTLKQESY

-478 IAVAGLR
+478 IAVAGMR

-507 DQWTPKLG
+507 EQWTPKLG
-515 LVYKLTPAVS
+515 LVYKLTPSVS

-550 TSNAYEIG
+550 TSNAYEVG
-558 AKFDLFDGITA
+558 AKFDLFDGVTA

-580 VLYTESVG
+580 VLYNESVG
-588 DETIAK
+588 GETIAK
-594 TAGRVRSQGVE
+594 T
-605 VDLAGSLTENTN
+605 
-617 IIASYGYTDAKVLE
+617 
-631 DPDYA
+631 
-636 GKPLPNVPRH
+636 
-646 TGSLF
+646 
-651 LTYDIHN
+651 
-658 AFAGNTLT
+658 
-666 LGGGGHGV
+666 
-674 SRRSATNGAD
+674 
-684 YYLPGYF
+684 
-691 VADAFAAYK
+691 
-700 MKLQYPVTLQVNVKN
+700 
-715 LFDKTYYT
+715 
-723 SSIATN
+723 
-729 NLGNQIGDPREV
+729 
-741 QFTVKMEF
+741 